1 MAAAKG
7 AVIAV
12 GGAPYVN
19 LMPSS
24 ETERRHAA
32 VLIRRWLVAL
42 ITAMLFVVAATAGS
56 YSMQFIAAQRLAAEN
71 ERTET
76 LLSQLADLSDVQSQL
91 DLQSELATFRADA
104 MATDLRWGGLL
115 GAVGGALP
123 DDVLVT
129 GFSLAPAGVPQGDDP
144 SAEVGAAGSVTLASA
159 GPQQMVPLVRAV
171 RAVPGVLEV
180 DGWVLEATETGFTY
194 ELRIVFDQSVY
205 TGDYAE
211 AEEAE

>member
-7 AVIAV
+7 AAIAV

-32 VLIRRWLVAL
+32 LLIRRWLVAL
-42 ITAMLFVVAATAGS
+42 IAAVLFVGAATAGS
-56 YSMQFIAAQRLAAEN
+56 YSLQLVASARLAAEN
-71 ERTET
+71 DRTHL
-76 LLSQLADLSDVQSQL
+76 LLSQLSDLAPVQAQL
-91 DLQSELATFRADA
+91 DLQSELTTFRADA
-104 MATDLRWGGLL
+104 MATDLQWAGLL
-115 GAVGGALP
+115 SAVSVALP
-123 DDVLVT
+123 GDVVVT

-144 SAEVGAAGSVTLASA
+144 GLEVGAEGSVTLESA

-171 RAVPGVLEV
+171 RAVPGVREA

-211 AEEAE
+211 AEETE